1 MWILWEMACLL
12 FVDWCCSMLVNV
24 RHYVWNYNSLIGKT
38 PAPLSKEGDHVLGR
52 ADHNVTQCICQPLIA
67 VNTQSVDIHWPVYF
81 PKLRPYMA
89 PVRLQSNPQPWLK
102 LLEVVECDQISKY
115 PSPFM
120 TMYNVTPAIAQRLLR
135 SRQKLIAVQV
145 MKCSAAGVL
154 DILIDTLRHTRQ
166 TQISLADN
174 SGRLN

>member
-1 MWILWEMACLL
+1 
-12 FVDWCCSMLVNV
+12 
-24 RHYVWNYNSLIGKT
+24 
-38 PAPLSKEGDHVLGR
+38 
-52 ADHNVTQCICQPLIA
+52 
-67 VNTQSVDIHWPVYF
+67 
-81 PKLRPYMA
+81 MA